1 MNFGGG
7 EARAEEALWTVLCL
21 CLCLCTY
28 MMMYVHVCD
37 YMFVSVYVCLFI
49 SLGNVFWGMCSILLC
64 CVREVWQKVPV
75 AGVGPYA
82 SRSGVSGYQQRPIC
96 LPKETYK

>member
-1 MNFGGG
+1 MKFGGG

-37 YMFVSVYVCLFI
+37 YMFVFVCVFI
-49 SLGNVFWGMCSILLC
+49 YIIGECVLGNVFYTVVL
-64 CVREVWQKVPV
+64 R
-75 AGVGPYA
+75 A
-82 SRSGVSGYQQRPIC
+82 
-96 LPKETYK
+96 